1 MVLSKSILM
10 KFFIITNE
18 KAFNG
23 VLDFSREPPEG
34 QEIDRRSTMQYKDH
48 FRYNQNILNHFVF
61 DSGIK
66 FLKSTIIF
74 EFRSFV
80 MWCEQKTP
88 KSQKIFLARNPD

>member
-80 MWCEQKTP
+80 M
-88 KSQKIFLARNPD
+88 